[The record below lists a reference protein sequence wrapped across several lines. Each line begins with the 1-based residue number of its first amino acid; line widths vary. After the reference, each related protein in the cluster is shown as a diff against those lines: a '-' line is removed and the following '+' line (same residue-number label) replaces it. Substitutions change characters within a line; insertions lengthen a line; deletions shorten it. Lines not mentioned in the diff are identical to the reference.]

1 MKKVLFTSILLLS
14 AVSFGGNIYAQDP
27 AGGNNTEVTTPSAT
41 KPSVKSATKPSV
53 KFTADGNTLT
63 ISGQGD
69 LTSCMTTD
77 WSAKVFTGKA
87 VGFVFTDDKGT
98 KVNAKESYN
107 SGKTYYQAKYGYSLL
122 YSGVPESYHNGFAE
136 VTTSYSWKDV
146 SKLANLYAIN
156 WNNNGAIGVGA
167 KVEASTIPNT
177 SKQWTLGSHENLAY
191 YIVSSKDI
199 ANTTLSPSDYN
210 ESSDW
215 QVITMSE
222 FIQQYVAVNSSYT
235 IYDNQSLFV
244 KHNESADYEVLVAN
258 KTYTYKDG
266 DQFYKG
272 TANYIKIENNED
284 FFGEKGTHSDYIQA
298 DNTTLSFNEL
308 LLRKITEGSYEKV
321 VFENKSSE
329 SCLIDATTI
338 QNILFPNSGENT
350 VIKELDLGQAT
361 LNNLSATHFG
371 RTGDLANCKS
381 LETLTLPLTNKTI
394 VKSEKT
400 NEDVEKMVVPTN
412 VIPEGYGYTGH
423 HLKTIH
429 VPEGYDRVGDEAFKG
444 RYTIT
449 NVTLPTSL
457 QLIGASAF
465 ENCTGLTSI
474 VLNEGLEN
482 IGKEAF
488 MGNSLV
494 SVKFPSTLRII
505 NDAAFATASK
515 DPHITNIKLNAG
527 LKYIGNSA
535 FALENDESEGVLE
548 IPASVRYIGPFAF
561 NFRQYQ
567 DVYFYGETAPLMPLG
582 LSSYKKD
589 WGEGTGFSEHTLDGN
604 SGFQPLAKSGLGD
617 DINTGYANRENY
629 KNGKA
634 YFCIMH
640 YPKSLSDKDRSTY
653 TDIKRQYKTDPDKN
667 LFHKNDV
674 DGPDGTKGADI
685 VGQEQGEIKFGHC
698 TAGKRV
704 NWGYQDTYLGEQYI
718 WPSQAQFTRAYAT
731 ASNGLCWDGV
741 TKYPADDDI
750 ESYLT
755 EDDIATLEYA
765 GYKIGTGEGEY
776 SKADLA
782 KLAHIGTRQFVLAN
796 ADSNV
801 DKDEEKEPEYN
812 IVMKPG
818 QWWTLCVPF
827 NMTRK
832 QVLDTFGADT
842 QLYFFY
848 QVERHTTNGKNSILL
863 KFTKDALNH
872 SSTDGKGNKMKGEDG
887 KWLYEQMESSVD
899 DDEVVIW
906 AHESYMIKPMNGQD
920 SDKDATFVV
929 KNYAPVVGNPL
940 PTIVDATGTDQLQN
954 DDYSKEYRFVGNYL
968 GSTDNNKVV
977 IPQYSYVYGKT
988 TKDPTYKF
996 RFYTGKTSV
1005 WKPNKS
1011 LVQSQDRQGGLR
1023 DYNNF
1028 FGADKSSTLPQSA
1041 KQASIFG
1048 EENFGETTGIDDV
1061 TIIAGNEVLTPIFT
1075 LDGKMVSANGSVDGL
1090 AKGVYVKAGKKFVV
1104 K

>member
-14 AVSFGGNIYAQDP
+14 LVSFGGNVYAQD
-27 AGGNNTEVTTPSAT
+27 ATGGDNTEATTPSESSA
-41 KPSVKSATKPSV
+41 SVDFKASEGGK
-53 KFTADGNTLT
+53 TLT
-63 ISGQGD
+63 ISGHGD
-69 LTSCMTTD
+69 LTSYMTTER
-77 WSAKVFTGKA
+77 SARIFTDKAVGYVFTGA
-87 VGFVFTDDKGT
+87 NAGT
-98 KVNAKESYN
+98 SVSANDSYN
-107 SGKTYYQAKYGYSLL
+107 AANTYYRADYKYNLL
-122 YSGVPESYHNGFAE
+122 CQGVPNNYNFDVKS
-136 VTTSYSWKDV
+136 TTTWKETADF
-146 SKLANLYAIN
+146 SNLYAIN
-156 WNNNGAIGVGA
+156 YV
-167 KVEASTIPNT
+167 NT
-177 SKQWTLGSHENLAY
+177 KNGSHVIGMAKKVTSESTPNLTSTWSYDELSNQAY
-191 YIVSSKDI
+191 YIISDEDISDKQLDIETLEQKGYKTISLVEFCKEYVDVSATYSVWNSGVVFVKHANSESYESLQTGKTYNYVDGDAFYTATVSFVKIDNNATFFAENAEYLKKDPKPFSV
-199 ANTTLSPSDYN
+199 AQLTLSKIQQGDYENVVFKN
-210 ESSDW
+210 ESSA
-215 QVITMSE
+215 E
-222 FIQQYVAVNSSYT
+222 P
-235 IYDNQSLFV
+235 L
-244 KHNESADYEVLVAN
+244 
-258 KTYTYKDG
+258 
-266 DQFYKG
+266 
-272 TANYIKIENNED
+272 
-284 FFGEKGTHSDYIQA
+284 
-298 DNTTLSFNEL
+298 
-308 LLRKITEGSYEKV
+308 
-321 VFENKSSE
+321 
-329 SCLIDATTI
+329 LIDAAIIRSILYPNNGYANTALKNVDFGEATVNAFDELTFAPTDGYDYI
-338 QNILFPNSGENT
+338 PGYLNI
-350 VIKELDLGQAT
+350 IK
-361 LNNLSATHFG
+361 F
-371 RTGDLANCKS
+371 
-381 LETLTLPLTNKTI
+381 TLPLTK
-394 VKSEKT
+394 KSSVYSENEKGY
-400 NEDVEKMVVPTN
+400 VEKMELPSKVLGQMSGNSIQN
-412 VIPEGYGYTGH
+412 VAIPEGYERLG
-423 HLKTIH
+423 K
-429 VPEGYDRVGDEAFKG
+429 EAFYGCSHVKNF
-444 RYTIT
+444 TF
-449 NVTLPTSL
+449 PKSL
-457 QLIGASAF
+457 QVIGDRSF
-465 ENCTGLTSI
+465 YYCNDLRVIEF
-474 VLNEGLEN
+474 NEGLEN

-582 LSSYKKD
+582 YSSYKKKD

-640 YPKSLSDKDRSTY
+640 YPKSLNDKDRSTY

-667 LFHKNDV
+667 LFHKDDV
-674 DGPDGTKGADI
+674 DGPDGTTGADI

-755 EDDIATLEYA
+755 KDDIATLEYA
-765 GYKIGTGEGEY
+765 GYKIGTGLGEY

-887 KWLYEQMESSVD
+887 KWLYEQMEPSVD
-899 DDEVVIW
+899 DDKVVIW

-1028 FGADKSSTLPQSA
+1028 FGADKSSTMPQSA

>member
-14 AVSFGGNIYAQDP
+14 AVSFGGNIYAHD
-27 AGGNNTEVTTPSAT
+27 ATGGNDKEVTTHSAT
-41 KPSVKSATKPSV
+41 QPSVT
-53 KFTADGNTLT
+53 FTADGNTLT

-69 LTSCMTTD
+69 LTSYTTTD
-77 WSAKVFTGKA
+77 RSAKVFTDKA
-87 VGFVFTDDKGT
+87 VGFVFTDDKGNT
-98 KVNAKESYN
+98 KVAAGDSYN
-107 SGKTYYQAKYGYSLL
+107 AGKTYYHADYKHTKVWENEPVGWNTYFG
-122 YSGVPESYHNGFAE
+122 E
-136 VTTSYSWKDV
+136 VTSKKEWKED
-146 SKLANLYAIN
+146 KIANLYHGYIDWQGKVVLDYKVSSSSSMDNFNTAIDATKYPDKSQYFISTGDVN
-156 WNNNGAIGVGA
+156 LNDPIGVDELDSKGVSFVSFSELNEYA
-167 KVEASTIPNT
+167 NSDVTYQVKDVKLFLSTDGGKTFKGLT
-177 SKQWTLGSHENLAY
+177 SGINYKWTS
-191 YIVSSKDI
+191 
-199 ANTTLSPSDYN
+199 
-210 ESSDW
+210 
-215 QVITMSE
+215 
-222 FIQQYVAVNSSYT
+222 
-235 IYDNQSLFV
+235 
-244 KHNESADYEVLVAN
+244 
-258 KTYTYKDG
+258 G
-266 DQFYKG
+266 DVFYQG
-272 TANYIKIENNED
+272 TASYAEIENNED

-394 VKSEKT
+394 VRSEKT
-400 NEDVEKMVVPTN
+400 NANVEKMVVPTN

-444 RYTIT
+444 RYAIT

-667 LFHKNDV
+667 QFHKDDV
-674 DGPDGTKGADI
+674 DGGLDGTKGADI
-685 VGQEQGEIKFGHC
+685 VGQEQQEIKFGHC

-765 GYKIGTGEGEY
+765 GYKIGTGKGEY

-887 KWLYEQMESSVD
+887 KWLYEQMEPSVD

-1028 FGADKSSTLPQSA
+1028 FGADKSSTMPQSA

>member
-14 AVSFGGNIYAQDP
+14 AVSFGGNIYAHD
-27 AGGNNTEVTTPSAT
+27 ATGGNDKEVTTHSAT
-41 KPSVKSATKPSV
+41 QPLVT
-53 KFTADGNTLT
+53 FTADGNTLT

-69 LTSCMTTD
+69 LTSYTTTD

-87 VGFVFTDDKGT
+87 VGFVFTDDKGNT
-98 KVNAKESYN
+98 KVAAGDSYN
-107 SGKTYYQAKYGYSLL
+107 AGKTYYHADYKHTKVWENEPVGWNTYFG
-122 YSGVPESYHNGFAE
+122 E
-136 VTTSYSWKDV
+136 VTSKKEWKED
-146 SKLANLYAIN
+146 KIANLYHGYIDWQGKVVLDYKVSSSSSMDNFNTAIDATKYPDKSQYFISTGDVN
-156 WNNNGAIGVGA
+156 LNDPIGVDELDSKGVSFVSFSELNEYA
-167 KVEASTIPNT
+167 NSDVTYQVKDVKLFLSTDGGKTFKGLT
-177 SKQWTLGSHENLAY
+177 SGINYKWTS
-191 YIVSSKDI
+191 
-199 ANTTLSPSDYN
+199 
-210 ESSDW
+210 
-215 QVITMSE
+215 
-222 FIQQYVAVNSSYT
+222 
-235 IYDNQSLFV
+235 
-244 KHNESADYEVLVAN
+244 
-258 KTYTYKDG
+258 G
-266 DQFYKG
+266 DVFYQG
-272 TANYIKIENNED
+272 TASYAEIENNED

-412 VIPEGYGYTGH
+412 AIPEGYGYTGH

-667 LFHKNDV
+667 LFHKDDV

-887 KWLYEQMESSVD
+887 KWLYEQMEPSVD

-1028 FGADKSSTLPQSA
+1028 FGADKSSTMPQSA

-1075 LDGKMVSANGSVDGL
+1075 LDGKMVSANGCVDGL